1 MARLTVDQIDFLSR
15 RPVEPRPKPTGPM
28 PDLAGRF
35 RTLVQSPLRAGI
47 LRYLNSQSSEQFD
60 AEALMQV
67 FGRMRL
73 DVENCVSELVHFGLV
88 KRVAGSPSRY
98 TAARPEQ
105 DVVARLLEDF
115 LERRATVSHE
125 DQSPSVQRFREMIG
139 RDEKMLIV
147 FEWIRTAAK
156 SDISVLI
163 LGPTGSGKEV
173 VARMIHELSR
183 RGAGRFQAVNC
194 AALPDTLFESEI
206 FGHERGAYTGAHDR
220 KPGRLEL
227 ANEGT
232 LFLDEIGDLSIVAQA
247 KLLRVLEEHRFERL
261 GGNRA
266 IEVDFRLISAT
277 NRALDQFVR
286 EGRFREDLFY
296 RVNAF
301 SIRLPSLRERQVDIP
316 VLAQRFLA
324 RYCAANGLPIDAKVL
339 SREALEAFSTYSWP
353 GNIRELESTVS
364 RAALSAPGRSI
375 RASDVDFLHATGEPL
390 EPTRERMPSLHEVE
404 RAHII
409 RVLEAVGWNKKEAA
423 EVLEISR
430 GTLYRKISEYNL
442 EPAQT
447 NPPRLYRIGTN
458 RG

>member
-1 MARLTVDQIDFLSR
+1 MDDLTFSARRASAPASVR
-15 RPVEPRPKPTGPM
+15 KAEPT
-28 PDLAGRF
+28 DLDARF

-47 LRYLNSQSSEQFD
+47 LRYLSSRPDESFD
-60 AEALMQV
+60 VESLMQT
-67 FGRMRL
+67 FGRLRL
-73 DVENCVSELVHFGLV
+73 DVENCVKELADFG
-88 KRVAGSPSRY
+88 VAQVIPGTPARY
-98 TAARPEQ
+98 TAERPSNE
-105 DVVARLLEDF
+105 VLGELLDQF
-115 LERRATVSHE
+115 LERSATVSSE

-183 RGAGRFQAVNC
+183 RSQAKFQAVNC

-206 FGHERGAYTGAHDR
+206 FGYEKGAFTGAHDR

-232 LFLDEIGDLSIVAQA
+232 LFLDEIGDMSLIAQA
-247 KLLRVLEEHRFERL
+247 KLLRVLEERRFERL
-261 GGNRA
+261 GGNKS
-266 IEVDFRLISAT
+266 ISVDFRLISAT
-277 NRALDQFVR
+277 NRPLEQFVR
-286 EGRFREDLFY
+286 DGRFREDLYY

-301 SIRLPSLRERQVDIP
+301 AIRLPSLRERQVDIP

-324 RYCAANGLPIDAKVL
+324 RYCAAQGLPLDSKAFSK
-339 SREALEAFSTYSWP
+339 EALELLVSYQWP

-375 RASDVDFLHATGEPL
+375 RASDIEFLHATIPVL
-390 EPTRERMPSLHEVE
+390 QQSSDRLPSLAEAE

-409 RVLEAVGWNKKEAA
+409 RVLEGVQWNKKEAA
-423 EVLEISR
+423 RVLDISR
-430 GTLYRKISEYNL
+430 GTLYRKILEYQL
-442 EPAQT
+442 EPE
-447 NPPRLYRIGTN
+447 PRQGGSRRAREGEA
-458 RG
+458 

>member
-1 MARLTVDQIDFLSR
+1 MASDFGSFPAR
-15 RPVEPRPKPTGPM
+15 RDTFPRARPTPTLG
-28 PDLAGRF
+28 DLPTRF

-47 LRYLNSQSSEQFD
+47 LRFMHSRPDDVFD
-60 AEALMQV
+60 VESLMQV

-73 DVENCVSELVHFGLV
+73 DVDNCVGELANFGVVRRLPGQPP
-88 KRVAGSPSRY
+88 RFIAG
-98 TAARPEQ
+98 RPEQ
-105 DVVARLLEDF
+105 EAVANLLDDF
-115 LERRATVSHE
+115 LERRATVSTE

-156 SDISVLI
+156 SDIAVLI

-227 ANEGT
+227 ANGGT
-232 LFLDEIGDLSIVAQA
+232 LFLDEIGDLSIVSQA
-247 KLLRVLEEHRFERL
+247 KLLRALEDRGFERL
-261 GGNRA
+261 GGNRT

-277 NRALDQFVR
+277 NRPLEQFVR
-286 EGRFREDLFY
+286 EGRFREDLYY

-301 SIRLPSLRERQVDIP
+301 AIRLPSLRERQVDIP

-324 RYCAANGLPIDAKVL
+324 RYCAGNGLPVDAKTF
-339 SREALEAFSTYSWP
+339 SREALDALGAYPWP

-364 RAALSAPGRSI
+364 RAALSAPGRVI
-375 RASDVDFLHATGEPL
+375 RGSDVDFLHAGTEAIDPATVRL
-390 EPTRERMPSLHEVE
+390 ASLREIE
-404 RAHII
+404 RAHIVK
-409 RVLEAVGWNKKEAA
+409 VLEAVGWNKKEAA
-423 EVLEISR
+423 TVLDISR
-430 GTLYRKISEYNL
+430 GTLYRKITEYGLERQARALLSKNRANL
-442 EPAQT
+442 RTA
-447 NPPRLYRIGTN
+447 
-458 RG
+458 